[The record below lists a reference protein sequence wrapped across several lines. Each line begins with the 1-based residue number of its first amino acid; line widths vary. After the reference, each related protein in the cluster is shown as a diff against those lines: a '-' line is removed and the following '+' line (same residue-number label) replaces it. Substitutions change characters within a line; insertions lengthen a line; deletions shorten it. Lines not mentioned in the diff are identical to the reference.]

1 MDSKPKQ
8 DMAAAPAAAA
18 PPPPSVYLLVQNPV
32 VTSDEDHFK
41 KTFPARTVNILA
53 IIQIVSCFLSIISH
67 IVVLCFVGPYYM
79 GIELSFA
86 GVWCG
91 VFFGVSGFI
100 GCLAARHPS
109 SGRIVGFMVMSVISS
124 CFCLPLL
131 ILPAIGIVNSEDTR
145 MIRSRFSHMRD
156 LQYTHDW
163 LLALNVIE
171 IFLALITAIVTI
183 ISSAYSCRAVC
194 CRKTKGQ
201 GTVFYYPAGLQGLQ
215 GLPVTCQS
223 VPLLAGSGDAS
234 LNAYTQADESVVDA
248 EAGHYQRLL

>member
-100 GCLAARHPS
+100 SCLAARHPS
-109 SGRIVGFMVMSVISS
+109 SRRIIGFMVMSVISS

-131 ILPAIGIVNSEDTR
+131 ILPAIGIVNVEHTR
-145 MIRSRFSHMRD
+145 MTNSRNTRTD
-156 LQYTHDW
+156 VGYTHKDEA
-163 LLALNVIE
+163 LLALNVIK
-171 IFLALITAIVTI
+171 IFLALITAIVAITL
-183 ISSAYSCRAVC
+183 SNFAH
-194 CRKTKGQ
+194 
-201 GTVFYYPAGLQGLQ
+201 
-215 GLPVTCQS
+215 
-223 VPLLAGSGDAS
+223 GSEHA
-234 LNAYTQADESVVDA
+234 A
-248 EAGHYQRLL
+248 

>member
-100 GCLAARHPS
+100 SCLAARHP
-109 SGRIVGFMVMSVISS
+109 
-124 CFCLPLL
+124 
-131 ILPAIGIVNSEDTR
+131 E
-145 MIRSRFSHMRD
+145 
-156 LQYTHDW
+156 
-163 LLALNVIE
+163 
-171 IFLALITAIVTI
+171 
-183 ISSAYSCRAVC
+183 
-194 CRKTKGQ
+194 
-201 GTVFYYPAGLQGLQ
+201 
-215 GLPVTCQS
+215 
-223 VPLLAGSGDAS
+223 
-234 LNAYTQADESVVDA
+234 
-248 EAGHYQRLL
+248 